1 MIATAVR
8 AREAV
13 LVDSCPTNGSGM
25 ATSRCDAHAGRTESG
40 VELPDAHLPAD
51 SENTPE
57 LMAIIERQKA
67 RRRPDCPF
75 IFHGRT
81 CGTARLDQQG
91 NRRSC
96 LGDFQKVW
104 NRAGEAIGMRT
115 RIPHDLDA
123 PPRPHHRARR
133 PSPRREAGEQVPGP
147 KDNVVRP
154 DFGRTRTEPAED
166 DVVPRPVG
174 PWLS

>member
-1 MIATAVR
+1 
-8 AREAV
+8 
-13 LVDSCPTNGSGM
+13 M
-25 ATSRCDAHAGRTESG
+25 ATSRCDAPAARTESG
-40 VELPDAHLPAD
+40 EELPDAHLPAD

-133 PSPRREAGEQVPGP
+133 PSPRREAGEQVPRSEGQR
-147 KDNVVRP
+147 RP
-154 DFGRTRTEPAED
+154 TGFRENPHRTCRGRRVFKARFRD
-166 DVVPRPVG
+166 RVG
-174 PWLS
+174 PWLSVVELRAR